1 MIYYHYELYKDGK
14 FRMSGRIDDYKYI
27 KNVIKYKRRSKRYK
41 LRVIK
46 GELVGT
52 CGSYRLINCET
63 LFDNFNK

>member
-1 MIYYHYELYKDGK
+1 MIYYSYELYKDEK
-14 FRMSGRIDDYKYI
+14 FRMGGRTDDYKYI

-52 CGSYRLINCET
+52 HGNYRLINRET